1 MSTDLATDTYI
12 EKESIKT
19 QEVTLTGA
27 ENLLHSS
34 KSVNQI
40 YASFVYSQIYDS
52 DDEETKTKLFYQLE
66 DFHISLKK
74 FYKFLVRRI
83 ASCNFRVLR
92 KTIIERL
99 ERV

>member
-1 MSTDLATDTYI
+1 MSTDLAINTYI
-12 EKESIKT
+12 EKEM
-19 QEVTLTGA
+19 TLAWA
-27 ENLLHSS
+27 ENLLRSS
-34 KSVNQI
+34 KSINQI
-40 YASFVYSQIYDS
+40 YASSLYSQIYDS
-52 DDEETKTKLFYQLE
+52 DDEETKPKLFYQLE
-66 DFHISLKK
+66 DFHISLEK